1 MSDTSASAVPAAA
14 VIGWPVSH
22 SRSPL
27 IHRYWLA
34 RYGLEGR
41 YDRIAVH
48 PDKLEG
54 FMVSMREKGL
64 VGLNVTLPHKEKVAR
79 LVAIDDPL
87 TRRLGSVNTVYF
99 EDGRMCGMSTDGVG
113 FMNHLVASVPDW
125 QAAGCSVVVLGA
137 GGAARAVIAA
147 LSAASVARLSVANRT
162 RARAE
167 TLAADLG
174 PGIEVVEW
182 TNLTGALREA
192 DLLVNTTSLGMA
204 GHPPLDLDLDEL
216 QTSAVV
222 ADIVYVPLETALLAK
237 ARRRGHRTVDG
248 LGMLL
253 HQAVPGFARWFGVT
267 PEVTAELRALLAA
280 DITGA

>member
-1 MSDTSASAVPAAA
+1 
-14 VIGWPVSH
+14 
-22 SRSPL
+22 
-27 IHRYWLA
+27 
-34 RYGLEGR
+34 
-41 YDRIAVH
+41 
-48 PDKLEG
+48 
-54 FMVSMREKGL
+54 MVSMREKGL